1 MLQLFCKQV
10 LEDEKNRPYAYGK
23 SKNFPHRYGL
33 TVGIGMPMLRAM
45 NWTEIIADLR
55 SAGHTQAQIADEI
68 KVTQATISDLA
79 TGVTKTPRWE
89 TGSALLAMHKRV
101 MRARSKSA

>member
-55 SAGHTQAQIADEI
+55 NAGLSQDRIAKEIGITQAS
-68 KVTQATISDLA
+68 VSDIA
-79 TGVTKTPRWE
+79 TGKTKTPRWE
-89 TGSALLAMHKRV
+89 TGTALLAMHKRV
-101 MRARSKSA
+101 MRARSKAA